1 MNPALDFLLKKK
13 GPVPFIPFLRI
24 LKGSVQLG
32 VEFAEAG
39 ARGDFILKGGNRDV
53 LSGIDA
59 LTGTDFYSP
68 AIRRYESSALGSTRI
83 I

>member
-13 GPVPFIPFLRI
+13 GPIPLIPFFRI
-24 LKGSVQLG
+24 VKGSAELG

-39 ARGDFILKGGNRDV
+39 AAGEFILEGG
-53 LSGIDA
+53 GITSADA

-68 AIRRYESSALGSTRI
+68 AIQKYESSALGSSRI

>member
-1 MNPALDFLLKKK
+1 MNQALDFLLKKK
-13 GPVPFIPFLRI
+13 GPVPLIPFFRI
-24 LKGSVQLG
+24 VKGAGELG

-39 ARGDFILKGGNRDV
+39 AAGEFILEGGG
-53 LSGIDA
+53 LTTADA

-68 AIRRYESSALGSTRI
+68 AIRKYESSALGSSRI

>member
-13 GPVPFIPFLRI
+13 GPIPLIPFFRI
-24 LKGSVQLG
+24 LKGAGELG

-39 ARGDFILKGGNRDV
+39 ASGEFILEGG
-53 LSGIDA
+53 GITTADA
-59 LTGTDFYSP
+59 LTGTDFYSS
-68 AIRRYESSALGSTRI
+68 AIRRYESSSLGSSRI

>member
-13 GPVPFIPFLRI
+13 GPIPLIPFFRI
-24 LKGSVQLG
+24 VKGSAELG

-39 ARGDFILKGGNRDV
+39 AAGEFILEGG
-53 LSGIDA
+53 GITSADA

-68 AIRRYESSALGSTRI
+68 AIRRYESSALGSSRI

>member
-13 GPVPFIPFLRI
+13 GPIPLIPFFRI
-24 LKGSVQLG
+24 LKGSAELG

-39 ARGDFILKGGNRDV
+39 AAGEFILEGGG
-53 LSGIDA
+53 SSSADA

-68 AIRRYESSALGSTRI
+68 AIRKYESSALGSSRI

>member
-13 GPVPFIPFLRI
+13 GPLPLIPFFRI
-24 LKGSVQLG
+24 LKSSVDLA
-32 VEFAEAG
+32 VELNEAAMAG
-39 ARGDFILKGGNRDV
+39 EFVLEGG
-53 LSGIDA
+53 GITSADA

-68 AIRRYESSALGSTRI
+68 SIRRYESSALGTSRI